1 MKRTVSVSITVP
13 TKFQVGADETM
24 RIKKRTKRGNWTK
37 RQIVLPVPVWRRIG
51 SAPAGAV
58 QTNVLQKVLV
68 VNIYVKG
75 TGTYSLW
82 TTFVRRYRMVWYQD
96 IIESVSYPDS

>member
-1 MKRTVSVSITVP
+1 MW
-13 TKFQVGADETM
+13 
-24 RIKKRTKRGNWTK
+24 IKKRPVTRKLNR
-37 RQIVLPVPVWRRIG
+37 RQIVLPVWGGIG

-58 QTNVLQKVLV
+58 QTYVLQKVLV

-96 IIESVSYPDS
+96 IIDSVSYPDS